1 MVQVAEGDYAFMNS
15 EAALKYLISAK
26 YTNQY
31 RQAYRIIHILAAQK
45 WFTYACS
52 NLLSSPN
59 TKYMFISAKYT
70 NQYRLAY
77 RIINIYSPPNR
88 FT

>member
-31 RQAYRIIHILAAQK
+31 RQAYRIIHI
-45 WFTYACS
+45 
-52 NLLSSPN
+52 
-59 TKYMFISAKYT
+59 
-70 NQYRLAY
+70 
-77 RIINIYSPPNR
+77 YSPPNR
-88 FT
+88 FTYTCLNLFSSAYYDVHVH